1 MITSTDLY
9 LLDEYDEIIHKHV
22 FENEEAKDVLSILLC
37 YMFFYMLFFISVLGL
52 LSTIYEQRIIKLEYK
67 ISDLEEE
74 IDDLSPITFTE
85 NKTKDNE
92 KWTMED

>member
-1 MITSTDLY
+1 MITSSELY
-9 LLDEYDEIIHKHV
+9 LLDEYQEILHKHV
-22 FENEEAKDVLSILLC
+22 FEDEEAKNVLSILSC
-37 YMFFYMLFFISVLGL
+37 YMFFYMLFFVSILGL
-52 LSTIYEQRIIKLEYK
+52 LLSVYEQRIITLEYK
-67 ISDLEEE
+67 ITDLEEE